1 MEDDQKDKS
10 LREVLVSRVLDQLP
24 AAKASAVKVTVGVPE
39 LQLERTTGFHE
50 VSQDGQVDV
59 DSAVDLQLAA
69 PEAAMELRVRS
80 WLTVWCSCGSS
91 LARRTNDGCLD
102 VSGRKAGCRLMNVCQ
117 LSPQRCVSALML

>member
-80 WLTVWCSCGSS
+80 RCLCGALVARAWLDAEVV
-91 LARRTNDGCLD
+91 N
-102 VSGRKAGCRLMNVCQ
+102 VSMCQ
-117 LSPQRCVSALML
+117 DERQVAD